1 VNINQITQ
9 QDIDSAPRATPD
21 CAPVAATIVLG
32 PSTMQDGGARILGTF
47 APCVLNGGTA
57 LLNLPD
63 EPGIKLV
70 AANIQGG
77 QTTQSVVVPLNKI
90 APITQGQVLFGANLN
105 ERISGEDPA
114 TGNPVTMNGNI
125 NALFLLNDSG
135 EDVELGGDHSAAYN
149 AILRR

>member
-1 VNINQITQ
+1 
-9 QDIDSAPRATPD
+9 
-21 CAPVAATIVLG
+21 
-32 PSTMQDGGARILGTF
+32 MQDGGARILGTF